1 MKAVLDSKAIYG
13 RIKNMKRTTLKL
25 TLTFILAVCV
35 FAGCGKDNSEH
46 KVNYKENST
55 AATTA
60 LDASENIST
69 TTAETSENT
78 EAVTTQSEASNDV
91 TSYDYSAADLA
102 GEWMQKD
109 IGNILTVNDDGTF
122 SLQYRN
128 GGTRFGTVK
137 IDAEDKTDGTKTC
150 FYSFYESDNTLW
162 AQFACSE
169 KPFDEISSENE
180 GGMTFSRNTTGKYLA
195 PSIPEAKDVRDTLA
209 FADRL
214 MSGGGVD
221 TDTASEYTTDDGT
234 VYHKS
239 ASGFYKTTDSVR
251 QYLREHMTEQF
262 LSSEYASLFGTE
274 HPKCIDVDGELYIEY
289 RPIGGR
295 YSFTDEDP
303 AVDASAANDSGYSI
317 KIKNNDYGA
326 EDTVVVEVV
335 KEDGKWKISDVADSF

>member
-1 MKAVLDSKAIYG
+1 
-13 RIKNMKRTTLKL
+13 MKRTTLKL
-25 TLTFILAVCV
+25 TLTFMLAVCV
-35 FAGCGKDNSEH
+35 LAGCGKDNSEH

-78 EAVTTQSEASNDV
+78 EASVTQSDGVKDV
-91 TSYDYSAADLA
+91 SEYDYSAADLA
-102 GEWMQKD
+102 GEWLQED
-109 IGNILTVNDDGTF
+109 IGNILTVNDDGSY
-122 SLQYRN
+122 SLQYRY
-128 GGTRFGTVK
+128 GGTRYGT
-137 IDAEDKTDGTKTC
+137 IKTDTDGSNTYR
-150 FYSFYESDNTLW
+150 YSFYGPDNTLW
-162 AQFACSE
+162 AGFVCPE
-169 KPFDEISSENE
+169 KPFNKIYSENE
-180 GGMTFSRNTTGKYLA
+180 GGMTFIRNTTGKYLA

-214 MSGGGVD
+214 MSGGGID

-239 ASGFYKTTDSVR
+239 ASGFYKTTDNVR

-303 AVDASAANDSGYSI
+303 AIDASAANDSGYSI

>member
-1 MKAVLDSKAIYG
+1 
-13 RIKNMKRTTLKL
+13 MKRTTLKL
-25 TLTFILAVCV
+25 TLTFMLAVCV
-35 FAGCGKDNSEH
+35 LAGCGKDDSEH

-60 LDASENIST
+60 LDASENTST
-69 TTAETSENT
+69 TTAETSESS
-78 EAVTTQSEASNDV
+78 EAEATQSDEVKDV
-91 TSYDYSAADLA
+91 SEYDYLAADLA
-102 GEWMQKD
+102 GEWLQKD

-162 AQFACSE
+162 AGFVCPE
-169 KPFDEISSENE
+169 KPFNKIYSENE
-180 GGMTFSRNTTGKYLA
+180 GGMTFIRNTTGNFIA
-195 PSIPEAKDVRDTLA
+195 PSIPEAKDIRDTLA

-214 MSGGGVD
+214 MSGSGVD
-221 TDTASEYTTDDGT
+221 TDTASEYTAEDGT

-239 ASGFYKTTDSVR
+239 ASGYYKTTDNVR

-262 LSSEYASLFGTE
+262 LNSEYASLFGTE

-289 RPIGGR
+289 RPVGGR

-303 AVDASAANDSGYSI
+303 VVGASAANDSDYTI
-317 KIKNNDYGA
+317 KIKNNNYGA
-326 EDTVVVEVV
+326 EDTVSVEVV
-335 KEDGKWKISDVADSF
+335 KEDGKWKISDVYDNF